1 MPQISLVL
9 AIHAA
14 SGRIRKD
21 PFIFPGIREAFV
33 FQRWVQFAQGI
44 KNPALP
50 LTSRLREEV
59 QYCAGG
65 RIVAD
70 SDMAAAYQ
78 QTLDKAAGML
88 KLLRKFCAI

>member
-1 MPQISLVL
+1 M
-9 AIHAA
+9 
-14 SGRIRKD
+14 
-21 PFIFPGIREAFV
+21 
-33 FQRWVQFAQGI
+33 QFAQGI

-65 RIVAD
+65 GIVAD
-70 SDMAAAYQ
+70 SDRAAAYQ

-88 KLLRKFCAI
+88 KPLRKFGAI